1 MEKYAKLILEYPHLN
16 LRTQVLLAPYTTFR
30 IGGPAD
36 LLAEPAT
43 VEELQQI
50 LQLQREQ
57 AIACFLMGNGSNL
70 LIRDGGIRGLVIVLA
85 DRFSSVIQESPVRI
99 KAQAGVRLGALARFA
114 WQKGLGGLEFA
125 SGIPGTLGG
134 AVTMNAGAYGGEMQ
148 QVIES
153 VTAINHEGELL
164 TFNGEEMDFGYRHS
178 RIMEEDLIVVEA
190 TLKLVPKEPHEIKA
204 YMDDLAERRRSKQ
217 PIQYPSAGS
226 FFKRPPGH
234 FAGALIE
241 HAGLKG
247 TRVGDAQVSE
257 LHAGFIINLGEATA
271 KDVLQLKEVVQQRVF
286 EQSGILLEPEVR
298 IVGEEPHE

>member
-1 MEKYAKLILEYPHLN
+1 
-16 LRTQVLLAPYTTFR
+16 
-30 IGGPAD
+30 
-36 LLAEPAT
+36 

-85 DRFSSVIQESPVRI
+85 DRFSSVIQESTVQI

-153 VTAINHEGELL
+153 VTAINHEGELF

-190 TLKLVPKEPHEIKA
+190 TLKLVPKEPQEIKA

-226 FFKRPPGH
+226 FFKRPPGN

-241 HAGLKG
+241 QAGLKG

-271 KDVLQLKEVVQQRVF
+271 KDVLQLKELVQQRVF

>member
-1 MEKYAKLILEYPHLN
+1 MEKYVKLIGEYPHLN
-16 LRTQVLLAPYTTFR
+16 LRTQVILAPYTTFR

-36 LLAEPAT
+36 LLAEPTT

-50 LQLQREQ
+50 LQMQREQ
-57 AIACFLMGNGSNL
+57 AIPCFLMGNGSNL
-70 LIRDGGIRGLVIVLA
+70 LIRDGGIRGLVIVLSEHFA
-85 DRFSSVIQESPVRI
+85 SMTQDLPNKI

-114 WQKGLGGLEFA
+114 WLKGLGGFEFA

-148 QVIES
+148 QVVES
-153 VTAINHEGELL
+153 VSAIDHEGELF
-164 TFNGEEMDFGYRHS
+164 TFSGEEMDFGYRHS
-178 RIMEEDLIVVEA
+178 RIMDEDLIVVEA
-190 TLKLVPKEPHEIKA
+190 TLKLAHKESQEIKA

-226 FFKRPPGH
+226 FFKRPPGN

-241 HAGLKG
+241 QAGLKG
-247 TRVGDAQVSE
+247 LRVGDAQVSE

-271 KDVLQLKEVVQQRVF
+271 KDVLLLKELVQQRVF

>member
-1 MEKYAKLILEYPHLN
+1 
-16 LRTQVLLAPYTTFR
+16 
-30 IGGPAD
+30 
-36 LLAEPAT
+36 
-43 VEELQQI
+43 
-50 LQLQREQ
+50 
-57 AIACFLMGNGSNL
+57 
-70 LIRDGGIRGLVIVLA
+70 
-85 DRFSSVIQESPVRI
+85 
-99 KAQAGVRLGALARFA
+99 
-114 WQKGLGGLEFA
+114 
-125 SGIPGTLGG
+125 
-134 AVTMNAGAYGGEMQ
+134 MNAGAYGGEMQ
-148 QVIES
+148 RVIES
-153 VTAINHEGELL
+153 VTVINHEGELL

-190 TLKLVPKEPHEIKA
+190 TLKLVPKEPYEIKA
-204 YMDDLAERRRSKQ
+204 YMDDLAERRRIKQ

>member
-1 MEKYAKLILEYPHLN
+1 MEKYADLIKEYPHLN
-16 LRTQVLLAPYTTFR
+16 LRTQLPLAPYTTFR

-36 LLAEPAT
+36 LLAEPTT

-50 LQLQREQ
+50 LQMQREQ
-57 AIACFLMGNGSNL
+57 DIPCFLIGNGSNL
-70 LIRDGGIRGLVIVLA
+70 LIRDGGIRGLVIVLSE
-85 DRFSSVIQESPVRI
+85 RFSSVTLLSQNKVKS
-99 KAQAGVRLGALARFA
+99 QAGVRLSALARFA
-114 WQKGLGGLEFA
+114 WQNGLGGFEFA

-148 QVIES
+148 QVVES
-153 VTAINHEGELL
+153 VSAINHQGDLFTFSGED
-164 TFNGEEMDFGYRHS
+164 MDFGYRHS

-190 TLKLVPKEPHEIKA
+190 TLKLVPKEPQEIKA
-204 YMDDLAERRRSKQ
+204 YMDDLSERRRSKQ

-226 FFKRPPGH
+226 FFKRPPGN

-241 HAGLKG
+241 QAGLKG
-247 TRVGDAQVSE
+247 LRVGDAQVSE

-271 KDVLQLKEVVQQRVF
+271 KDVLQLKEMIQQRVF